1 MAGTVKGYNLT
12 MEYVLYDMSYTN
24 LIMYGAVIPSH
35 KREKGEKD
43 RDEQDVVNVDD
54 PRNRER
60 VKEIFNQF
68 E

>member
-1 MAGTVKGYNLT
+1 
-12 MEYVLYDMSYTN
+12 MSYTN

-43 RDEQDVVNVDD
+43 REVQDVVNVDD
-54 PRNRER
+54 PCNRER